1 MLLRSVVPGAAVASL
16 VLGTFPAF
24 AQWRGESLNPEGITE
39 SQAYAAS
46 ERRQGG
52 YILVFGEF
60 IYYAHPVV
68 WNTRR
73 NDYVDLLP
81 QGWGSGKVGGLEDSQ
96 QAGYLATGLISH
108 AILWTGAADDY
119 ADLHPGGDY
128 KGSEILGIHSRSQVG
143 TAYYYPT
150 GKSHAALWTGTPESF
165 VDLHPTWAR
174 HSTAFATDGR
184 YQGGSVDTTEEGG
197 GLHAALWNGSAE
209 SFVDMNPEGCLESAI
224 LGMGVAKDGTHVQ
237 VGRARF
243 SNGEF
248 PALWRGLP
256 ESYVNLTPP
265 GARGGRL
272 QATTG
277 DLHCGYANFTGNAEA
292 GVWFGDDP
300 ASYVNLEPVLGPGW
314 SRSNAKG
321 ISVHK
326 GRVYVTGAARS
337 PEGRAEAVL
346 WTARLRK
353 VIGPAGRP

>member
-1 MLLRSVVPGAAVASL
+1 MLLRSVVPGAAVANL

-68 WNTRR
+68 WNARR
-73 NDYVDLLP
+73 NDFVDLLP
-81 QGWGSGKVGGLEDSQ
+81 EGWNSGKVYGTDGVFQ
-96 QAGYLATGLISH
+96 VGYLSSTLNSTH
-108 AILWTGAADDY
+108 AILWTGQPKTYISLNPGPDYSAPAAY
-119 ADLHPGGDY
+119 ASNGDQ
-128 KGSEILGIHSRSQVG
+128 QVG
-143 TAYYYPT
+143 YASFLAT
-150 GKSHAALWTGTPESF
+150 GLPHAALWFGTPESF

-174 HSTAFATDGR
+174 HSTAYATDGT

-243 SNGEF
+243 FSGEF
-248 PALWRGLP
+248 PALWRGSP

-300 ASYVNLEPVLGPGW
+300 ASYVNLETVLGPGW

-353 VIGPAGRP
+353 VIGPAG